1 MNGSEEEGTEVG
13 VIPGT
18 LGTTFP
24 VALEE
29 GADGSTLVHSLTL
42 PGCVAG
48 GDTQEEALA
57 NFQAVLSQWLTTLG
71 ALGERLPPR
80 DAELQ
85 ITVDEWHLSEANVA
99 DGESEVLLDADR
111 APLDETEMIALLHRL
126 GDLRGHLLAR
136 VRRLPDEA
144 LDATWRGEWTARIA
158 LEELARSHWFTLS
171 RLGSSSMAEVPDRTL
186 ARLDTAMAL
195 VVQRFTELA
204 PEARSAV
211 VEIEGENWTPRRVLR
226 RLLWLEWT
234 FGRLALAALAANQQS

>member
-1 MNGSEEEGTEVG
+1 MNEPNQEGRQAGVG
-13 VIPGT
+13 GVPT
-18 LGTTFP
+18 VTNFP

-29 GADGSTLVHSLTL
+29 GADGSTLVHSINL

-48 GDTQEEALA
+48 GASQEEALA

-71 ALGERLPPR
+71 TIGERLPPR

-85 ITVDEWHLSEANVA
+85 ITVDEWHLSAANVA

-111 APLDETEMIALLHRL
+111 EPLSETEMIALLHRL

-144 LDATWRGEWTARIA
+144 LDAVWRGDWTARLA

-171 RLGSSSMAEVPDRTL
+171 RLGSSSMAEVPARTL

-195 VVQRFTELA
+195 VVQRFTDLA
-204 PEARSAV
+204 PDARSV
-211 VEIEGENWTPRRVLR
+211 LVDIEGELWTPRRVLR

-234 FGRLALAALAANQQS
+234 FGRLALAALAANQRS